1 MLPHLSFFL
10 HFFLTYFLPYLSFP
24 LRIDPLRFQAGCRKR
39 RLNLASV
46 FCAYSVLWYISFDR
60 RMRAFVVLVLV
71 FPYQTKRLTWE
82 TSPKWPI
89 FVEWDV
95 KPQLSQSVNGQTW
108 RHAENRKYITYRNT
122 IIDYR
127 AIPQP
132 HVACTEKLAELG
144 CMVSEISAR
153 TDRLTYC
160 TLLCIISPSCGV
172 GAN

>member
-39 RLNLASV
+39 PLSLALV
-46 FCAYSVLWYISFDR
+46 FLCLFCVVVHFFWLANASF
-60 RMRAFVVLVLV
+60 VVLV

-89 FVEWDV
+89 FVEWNV
-95 KPQLSQSVNGQTW
+95 KPQLSQSVDGQTW

-122 IIDYR
+122 IIDYT

-132 HVACTEKLAELG
+132 HVACTEKLAKLG

-160 TLLCIISPSCGV
+160 TLLCIISPSCGG